1 MIEQDRIETKIFQ
14 PEDMVKLKGNTETI
28 AANAR
33 LNQVAGPAH
42 SVYIDGELMYCGGV
56 RINGVG
62 EPWACYNPQ
71 FLKEHAW
78 DVLKK
83 AREMMEKYVREEHLW
98 RLWAYMDVEDE
109 RYEVFLKRLK
119 FNQIKAFVR

>member
-1 MIEQDRIETKIFQ
+1 MIDQDRIETRIFQ
-14 PEDMVKLKGNTETI
+14 PEDMIKLKGNTETI

-42 SVYIDGELMYCGGV
+42 SIYIDGKVMYCGGV

-62 EPWACYNPQ
+62 EPWACFQPQ
-71 FLKEHAW
+71 IFKENAW

-83 AREMMEKYVREEHLW
+83 SRQMLEKYIRQEHLW
-98 RLWAYMDVEDE
+98 RLWTYMSVPDE
-109 RYEVFLKRLK
+109 KYKAFLKRLN
-119 FNQIKAFVR
+119 FNQIEAFVR